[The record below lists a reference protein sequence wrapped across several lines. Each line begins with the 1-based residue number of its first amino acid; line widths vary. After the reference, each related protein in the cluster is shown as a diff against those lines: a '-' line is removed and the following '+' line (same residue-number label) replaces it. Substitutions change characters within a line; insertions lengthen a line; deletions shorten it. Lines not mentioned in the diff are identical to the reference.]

1 MWPASTWTRIP
12 ARWDQEGFRRG
23 SLGCWVYCGGNS
35 YLVCSLSPSWL
46 FLEYFIVFL
55 HPPECNNTEESDV
68 CIKRE
73 SLNLFSLFSLT
84 SLCLFVSCDHKKQFF
99 IEIRSHVLVVE
110 LEVVLD

>member
-1 MWPASTWTRIP
+1 MAV
-12 ARWDQEGFRRG
+12 WDVG
-23 SLGCWVYCGGNS
+23 
-35 YLVCSLSPSWL
+35 
-46 FLEYFIVFL
+46 FIVGAILIWFVHS
-55 HPPECNNTEESDV
+55 HPVGFFWSTLLSSNNTEESDV